1 MTIGS
6 ASHRSPTT
14 GAADARSG
22 GSRQRS
28 RGQGLIEFA
37 LGITVFLTLFIGLVD
52 LARAAFL
59 FNGVSDAARE
69 IARVT
74 SVHPGA
80 SLGTSA
86 ESTAAAAYERGLVP
100 GLTVTSY
107 SCIDLSGA
115 AVTGTCRP
123 GSWVRVSVRTS
134 FSAILP
140 ILSAFGPFTFT
151 TSSSAKIQ

>member
-1 MTIGS
+1 MT
-6 ASHRSPTT
+6 
-14 GAADARSG
+14 ARRPRGRRRTSG
-22 GSRQRS
+22 R
-28 RGQGLIEFA
+28 RGQGLVEFA
-37 LGITVFLTLFIGLVD
+37 LGITVFLTLFIALVD

-80 SLGTSA
+80 TLGTSA
-86 ESTAAAAYERGLVP
+86 ESAATVVNERGLVP

-107 SCIDLSGA
+107 TCIDLAGA
-115 AVTGTCRP
+115 TVTGTCQP
-123 GSWVRVSVRTS
+123 GNWVRVSVRTS
-134 FSAILP
+134 FNAIMPLF
-140 ILSAFGPFTFT
+140 SAFGPVTFT